1 MKHRKQHPHQ
11 QQLDNDTIV
20 FPNTLEA
27 PSPGT
32 SSMSRELP
40 PDSGNGK
47 FTLDLPKL
55 HGKGRIATRCAGY
68 SSYHI
73 LMFTLGLTGVLLT
86 KSLVKQYLNK
96 QSHTHILYE
105 QDTSQQMSTTTHN
118 NSIDISNLRQKLIG
132 VIFDSAPGYYDGRID
147 DLQSALEY
155 VSSNIERKDLLTMT
169 KTLEQNV
176 VRQRF
181 AEFWN
186 GLSNDSTNIPQLYL
200 FSQCDNLAS
209 SKHIEMLIE
218 YRKDEIGMKRKIWKH
233 KFLDSDHCCHLLKY
247 PQEYSKSIKEFLSF
261 CIREGLD
268 NDSFIKSRL

>member
-1 MKHRKQHPHQ
+1 MSNNKPVVILAGWLGCHPRNLRRYN
-11 QQLDNDTIV
+11 QLYNSLGWDTIV
-20 FPNTLEA
+20 QIASPRSIVTSMSEGPSYSHPSSSEMQHLAINTLK
-27 PSPGT
+27 
-32 SSMSRELP
+32 ELHVLQP
-40 PDSGNGK
+40 PYFIIHIFSNGGC
-47 FTLDLPKL
+47 FLWECI
-55 HGKGRIATRCAGY
+55 RY
-68 SSYHI
+68 
-73 LMFTLGLTGVLLT
+73 
-86 KSLVKQYLNK
+86 
-96 QSHTHILYE
+96 ILYE